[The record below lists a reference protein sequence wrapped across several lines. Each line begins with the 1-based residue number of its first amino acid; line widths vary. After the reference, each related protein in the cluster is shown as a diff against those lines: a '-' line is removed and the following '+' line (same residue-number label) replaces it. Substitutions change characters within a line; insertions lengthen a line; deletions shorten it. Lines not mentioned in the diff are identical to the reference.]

1 MKSEDEIIKNRM
13 KSEDEI
19 TKKRMKSEDHKFPPD
34 ENKHSSGGF
43 LNKNEQ

>member
-1 MKSEDEIIKNRM
+1 M

-34 ENKHSSGGF
+34 ENKSPSGGF